1 MITDAPVQSATPFE
15 SIQQKLAAFLATAQ
29 VAAVGGITW
38 AEFGQLMLALVRLAV
53 ETLEQTSTLSGTQK
67 KALVLEAVAALFDNV
82 ADRAV
87 PTVAWPV
94 WILVRPAVRSLVVA
108 LADGA
113 VEQVLQLVRS

>member
-15 SIQQKLAAFLATAQ
+15 SIQKKLAAFLATAQ
-29 VAAVGGITW
+29 VATVGGITW

-53 ETLEQTSTLSGTQK
+53 ETLEQTSTLSGAQK
-67 KALVLEAVAALFDNV
+67 KALVLEAVAALFDKV

-94 WILVRPAVRSLVVA
+94 WILVRPAVRSLALA